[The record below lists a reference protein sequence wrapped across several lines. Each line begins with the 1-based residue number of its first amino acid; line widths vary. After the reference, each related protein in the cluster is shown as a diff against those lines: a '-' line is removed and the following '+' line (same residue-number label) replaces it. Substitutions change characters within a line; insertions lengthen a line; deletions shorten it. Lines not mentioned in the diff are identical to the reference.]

1 MSENDGDFEDCDVL
15 ISLDEE
21 MGVQFH
27 RLATKD
33 NLADVRRL
41 LIALAQGMFPHTT
54 LRQAVC
60 FLMIAQSAATGSRTS
75 VGYMKSESE
84 GEAFFDLLGTTTSR
98 TVRSLEDAGLV
109 MTLRSE
115 FDRRAM
121 EIMMTPS
128 GYALIDRAMDHIK
141 EPHERKG

>member
-1 MSENDGDFEDCDVL
+1 MSENDDEMTEGAVEFSIGDIE
-15 ISLDEE
+15 IES
-21 MGVQFH
+21 H

-41 LIALAQGMFPHTT
+41 LIALSQGMSPHTT

-109 MTLRSE
+109 MIVPSE
-115 FDRRAM
+115 FDRRAI
-121 EIMMTPS
+121 EIMMAPK
-128 GYALIDRAMDHIK
+128 GYALIDRAMDQIK
-141 EPHERKG
+141 EPHERKA

>member
-1 MSENDGDFEDCDVL
+1 MSESDDEMTDGTLVFS
-15 ISLDEE
+15 IDEIE
-21 MGVQFH
+21 IQSH

-41 LIALAQGMFPHTT
+41 LVALAQGMSPHTT

-75 VGYMKSESE
+75 VGYMKCESE
-84 GEAFFDLLGTTTSR
+84 GEAFFDLLGTTASR

-115 FDRRAM
+115 FDRRTM
-121 EIMMTPS
+121 EIRMTRS
-128 GYALIDRAMDHIK
+128 GFELIDRAMDHIK
-141 EPHERKG
+141 EQHERTA

>member
-1 MSENDGDFEDCDVL
+1 MSESDDEFAEGEVA
-15 ISLDEE
+15 ISIDEIE
-21 MGVQFH
+21 IQSH

-41 LIALAQGMFPHTT
+41 LVALAQGMSPHTT

-98 TVRSLEDAGLV
+98 TVRSLEEAGLV
-109 MTLRSE
+109 TTLRSE
-115 FDRRAM
+115 FDRRTM
-121 EIMMTPS
+121 EICMTKS
-128 GYALIDRAMDHIK
+128 GFELIDRAMDHIK
-141 EPHERKG
+141 EQHERKA